1 MLLNPL
7 PVSKFCQPPLESQF
21 IPTDLNHNVTD
32 LESQFRDSKS
42 NFPLKTL
49 MLKTVKCTVIDS
61 SVYCQTTVGNVTQ
74 PKTVLSA
81 KEKFTVC

>member
-42 NFPLKTL
+42 NFLLKTL
-49 MLKTVKCTVIDS
+49 MLKTVKCTVIYS
-61 SVYCQTTVGNVTQ
+61 SGNVTQ

>member
-7 PVSKFCQPPLESQF
+7 PVSKLFQPP
-21 IPTDLNHNVTD
+21 HNVTD

-42 NFPLKTL
+42 NFLLKTL
-49 MLKTVKCTVIDS
+49 MLKTVTCTVIDS

-74 PKTVLSA
+74 TKTVLSA

>member
-7 PVSKFCQPPLESQF
+7 PVSKLCQPPLESQF

-42 NFPLKTL
+42 NFLLKTL

-61 SVYCQTTVGNVTQ
+61 SVHCQITVGNVTQ